1 MRRQL
6 PTSEPQELGPER
18 AEPRL
23 FPVNPAPPPSPPA
36 TANPGIL
43 SATRDDEPK
52 PSNSAAILAPGRRP
66 AAAVGRRARSLL
78 YVALAGFAFVAVAG
92 YLLFT
97 APPRTTVPA
106 SDSSASEPS
115 QAVRIPEPIPHEAK
129 TSLPAAPAV
138 TSGGPDEKPAAAA
151 DATPKSAGE
160 ADQPSPPVSAEVSS
174 GQPANPQSSLAGPAG
189 VAAGPPFSAKNIVE
203 DHHATRPPNG
213 NHRPDHARSAARHPH
228 PRSAREPRR
237 SELEPRPVQHSMAQQ
252 AEQAASFDR
261 LVNQLTQ
268 PTPPA
273 GQSLTPPA
281 PGTTD
286 PFAQRASDR

>member
-92 YLLFT
+92 YLWFT

-138 TSGGPDEKPAAAA
+138 TPGGPDEKPAAAA

-174 GQPANPQSSLAGPAG
+174 GQPANPQSSPAGPAG
-189 VAAGPPFSAKNIVE
+189 VAAGPPSPRKISWRIIMRRVRRTAITDPTTLE
-203 DHHATRPPNG
+203 
-213 NHRPDHARSAARHPH
+213 ARHGIPILGLRVN
-228 PRSAREPRR
+228 PGGRSSSPVPSSTRCRSKLSRR
-237 SELEPRPVQHSMAQQ
+237 LPSI
-252 AEQAASFDR
+252 
-261 LVNQLTQ
+261 
-268 PTPPA
+268 
-273 GQSLTPPA
+273 GSLTN
-281 PGTTD
+281 
-286 PFAQRASDR
+286 